1 MAFVVNRNQCLLHG
15 DTVVYIATLVY
26 SYKTHELMRES
37 ENVSFSAMATSG
49 FQWLPEV
56 HNGYQWF
63 SMATSGFQW
72 LPEVVNCYQWLSMVS
87 SGFQWFPAVLRG
99 FQLFIS
105 VLSGSW

>member
-56 HNGYQWF
+56 
-63 SMATSGFQW
+63 
-72 LPEVVNCYQWLSMVS
+72 VNCYQWLSMVS